1 MINGDRKWSPLFI
14 LFQEYYIFVS
24 DRYCLTSLYPI
35 YMVYPPISIVNAV
48 VTTNSHNKIV
58 LSKMNDSR
66 IPTQHNISIKIEM
79 CSNTKH
85 FLLMFAK
92 RLIYDIAKFFLW
104 LINGVAPPNFICSA
118 ISFNSSF
125 LLIMNEYSN
134 VRIDSKIPMS
144 VKYNVHKSEKQSCI
158 NSTQI
163 VYSFIT

>member
-1 MINGDRKWSPLFI
+1 
-14 LFQEYYIFVS
+14 
-24 DRYCLTSLYPI
+24 
-35 YMVYPPISIVNAV
+35 MVYPPISIVNAV

-58 LSKMNDSR
+58 LAKMNDSR
-66 IPTQHNISIKIEM
+66 IPTQHNISIKIEI

-92 RLIYDIAKFFLW
+92 RLIYDIAKLFLW
-104 LINGVAPPNFICSA
+104 LINGVAPPNLICSA

>member
-1 MINGDRKWSPLFI
+1 
-14 LFQEYYIFVS
+14 
-24 DRYCLTSLYPI
+24 
-35 YMVYPPISIVNAV
+35 MVYPPISIVNAV
-48 VTTNSHNKIV
+48 VTTSSHNKIV

-92 RLIYDIAKFFLW
+92 RLIYDIAKLFLW

>member
-1 MINGDRKWSPLFI
+1 
-14 LFQEYYIFVS
+14 
-24 DRYCLTSLYPI
+24 
-35 YMVYPPISIVNAV
+35 MVYPPISIVNTLH
-48 VTTNSHNKIV
+48 TTNTHNKIV

-92 RLIYDIAKFFLW
+92 RLIYDIAKLFLW

-134 VRIDSKIPMS
+134 VRIDSKIPMN

>member
-1 MINGDRKWSPLFI
+1 
-14 LFQEYYIFVS
+14 
-24 DRYCLTSLYPI
+24 
-35 YMVYPPISIVNAV
+35 MVYPPISIVNAV
-48 VTTNSHNKIV
+48 VTTNSHNKIL

-92 RLIYDIAKFFLW
+92 RLIYDIAKLFLW

-125 LLIMNEYSN
+125 FYLYE
-134 VRIDSKIPMS
+134 
-144 VKYNVHKSEKQSCI
+144 
-158 NSTQI
+158 
-163 VYSFIT
+163 

>member
-1 MINGDRKWSPLFI
+1 
-14 LFQEYYIFVS
+14 
-24 DRYCLTSLYPI
+24 
-35 YMVYPPISIVNAV
+35 MVYPPISIVNAV

-92 RLIYDIAKFFLW
+92 RLIYDIAKLFLW
-104 LINGVAPPNFICSA
+104 LINGVAPPNFICST

>member
-1 MINGDRKWSPLFI
+1 
-14 LFQEYYIFVS
+14 
-24 DRYCLTSLYPI
+24 
-35 YMVYPPISIVNAV
+35 MVYPPISIVNTV

-58 LSKMNDSR
+58 LSKIRDSR

-92 RLIYDIAKFFLW
+92 RLIYDIAKLFLW

>member
-1 MINGDRKWSPLFI
+1 
-14 LFQEYYIFVS
+14 
-24 DRYCLTSLYPI
+24 
-35 YMVYPPISIVNAV
+35 
-48 VTTNSHNKIV
+48 
-58 LSKMNDSR
+58 
-66 IPTQHNISIKIEM
+66 M

-92 RLIYDIAKFFLW
+92 RLIYDIAKLFLW